1 MSEQTPEQKNCKYCH
16 IPAAFKTGWLYTHPQ
31 YDEDDSMVTLAYGG
45 VCDSLTIGTDEQ
57 GKVFMQASGEGSV
70 NWYPNFCPVCG
81 RDLRSDGKG

>member
-1 MSEQTPEQKNCKYCH
+1 
-16 IPAAFKTGWLYTHPQ
+16 
-31 YDEDDSMVTLAYGG
+31 MVTLAYGG

-81 RDLRSDGKG
+81 RDLRPNGEG